1 MAERTKDGKFVKGH
15 GVKGGRPK
23 SVNTDYAKLIRD
35 CLTPTAAFEIIDKAI
50 GDAKQGDARARAWL
64 FSHVVAPIPKT
75 ILVNEAAIESREAID
90 SIVSQLPQDQ
100 IAALD
105 AILTRCLATIRNPEP
120 ATTRIRE
127 VGLVGVTANPLS

>member
-120 ATTRIRE
+120 H
-127 VGLVGVTANPLS
+127 

>member
-1 MAERTKDGKFVKGH
+1 MTERTKEGRFVKGH

-35 CLTPTAAFEIIDKAI
+35 CLTPTAAFQIIDKAI
-50 GDAKQGDARARAWL
+50 EHAKQGDARARAWL

-75 ILVNEAAIESREAID
+75 ILVNEAALDSREAID
-90 SIVSQLPQDQ
+90 SVVSELPPDQ

-105 AILTRCLATIRNPEP
+105 ALLSR
-120 ATTRIRE
+120 RE
-127 VGLVGVTANPLS
+127 AASE

>member
-1 MAERTKDGKFVKGH
+1 MAGQSSSTKFKKGNP
-15 GVKGGRPK
+15 GGPGRPK

-35 CLTPTAAFEIIDKAI
+35 CLTPTAAFEIIDRAI
-50 GDAKQGDARARAWL
+50 ADAKSGDARARAWL

-90 SIVSQLPQDQ
+90 SVVSQLPPDQ

-105 AILTRCLATIRNPEP
+105 AILTR
-120 ATTRIRE
+120 RE
-127 VGLVGVTANPLS
+127 NASE

>member
-1 MAERTKDGKFVKGH
+1 MSERTKEGRFVKGH

-23 SVNTDYAKLIRD
+23 TVNTDYAKLIRD
-35 CLTPTAAFEIIDKAI
+35 CLTPSAAFDIIDKAI
-50 GDAKQGDARARAWL
+50 ENAKQGDARARAWL

-90 SIVSQLPQDQ
+90 SVVAELPPDQ

-105 AILTRCLATIRNPEP
+105 ALLSR
-120 ATTRIRE
+120 RE
-127 VGLVGVTANPLS
+127 AASE